1 MYPQKMD
8 DPFAQAL
15 PDHLALC
22 ALHTLQCSPVPSQ
35 DFSCEISSHT
45 YIKCT
50 TATVT
55 EKRRQPRKIAAA
67 PALSLYKTILFE
79 GWFSF
84 GDIVLPAWEA
94 GISGKCSLYF
104 PS

>member
-8 DPFAQAL
+8 DPIAQAL
-15 PDHLALC
+15 TDHLALC

-35 DFSCEISSHT
+35 DFSCEIFSHT

-67 PALSLYKTILFE
+67 PALSLYKTILF
-79 GWFSF
+79 
-84 GDIVLPAWEA
+84 
-94 GISGKCSLYF
+94 
-104 PS
+104 